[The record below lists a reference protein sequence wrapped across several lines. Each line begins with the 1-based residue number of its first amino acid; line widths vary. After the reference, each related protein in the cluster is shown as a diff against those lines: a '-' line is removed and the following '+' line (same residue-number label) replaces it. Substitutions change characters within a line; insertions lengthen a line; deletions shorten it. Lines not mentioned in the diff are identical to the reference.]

1 MPRTKFQNVV
11 FTAIMAFFMVFG
23 MTVYSITVQTGE
35 LTYGTLIAAIT
46 EMWIEYVI
54 VFLIVLLFMSKLAA
68 KIAFRFM
75 DPHTDKP
82 MFITLAV
89 QTCMVMLMD
98 GSYHDAHRQLYP
110 QRIHRGL
117 APEMAHPVGA
127 LPAYGVLL
135 ADTLCRSGSS
145 SDIPH
150 HFQKAAPDCVS
161 GTLIPLGG

>member
-82 MFITLAV
+82 MFITLAI
-89 QTCMVMLMD
+89 QTCMVMLMVPIMT
-98 GSYHDAHRQLYP
+98 LIVNF
-110 QRIHRGL
+110 IHTGFTGL

-135 ADTLCRSGSS
+135 ADTLCRSGS
-145 SDIPH
+145 
-150 HFQKAAPDCVS
+150 
-161 GTLIPLGG
+161 

>member
-68 KIAFRFM
+68 KIAFASWILTPISR
-75 DPHTDKP
+75 
-82 MFITLAV
+82 
-89 QTCMVMLMD
+89 C
-98 GSYHDAHRQLYP
+98 S
-110 QRIHRGL
+110 
-117 APEMAHPVGA
+117 
-127 LPAYGVLL
+127 LPSPFRPAWS
-135 ADTLCRSGSS
+135 C
-145 SDIPH
+145 
-150 HFQKAAPDCVS
+150 
-161 GTLIPLGG
+161 